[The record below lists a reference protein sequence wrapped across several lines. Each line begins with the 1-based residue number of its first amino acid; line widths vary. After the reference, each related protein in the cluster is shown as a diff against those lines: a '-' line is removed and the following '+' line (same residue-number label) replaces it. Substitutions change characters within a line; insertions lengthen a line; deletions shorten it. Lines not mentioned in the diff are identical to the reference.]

1 VVENAVKHNVK
12 NGGVVI
18 SLSLKDENN
27 SVGKLVTVVRD
38 KGSGMQR
45 KSFDKL
51 SVWDDILQSR
61 TLFIDVYKLHFG
73 A

>member
-1 VVENAVKHNVK
+1 MVENAVKHNVK

-45 KSFDKL
+45 KSFDNLFEHKTKL
-51 SVWDDILQSR
+51 GL
-61 TLFIDVYKLHFG
+61 
-73 A
+73 

>member
-51 SVWDDILQSR
+51 FEHK
-61 TLFIDVYKLHFG
+61 TKLG
-73 A
+73 L